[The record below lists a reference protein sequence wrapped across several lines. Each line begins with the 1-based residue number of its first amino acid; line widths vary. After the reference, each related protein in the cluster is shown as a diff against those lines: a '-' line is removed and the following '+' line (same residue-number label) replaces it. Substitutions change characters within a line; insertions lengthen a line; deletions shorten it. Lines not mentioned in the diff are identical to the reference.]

1 VIDHGLILASA
12 TDKKLRTRSYIRVM
26 GFKSGA
32 APAATYDLCIRNGTI
47 VDGLGGEPYVGD
59 VAIAD
64 GVIAAVGAVD
74 GEAMR
79 ELDATG
85 LLVTPGFIDLHTHYD
100 GQAIWSDRMVPSSA
114 HGVTT
119 ALMGNCGVGF
129 APCRP
134 EDHDVLVDVMAGVED
149 IPGVVMVDGL
159 PWTWETFPE
168 FLDALESRQRDI
180 DVAAYLPHSPLRVY
194 VMGQR
199 GVDRE
204 PATEEDLAQM
214 RKLAAE
220 AVEVG
225 AMGFASSRLTL
236 HKSESG
242 VPIPSFDAGHDEI
255 EAIARGVKDAGGG
268 LIQFV
273 PDLVAGDY
281 EPALQTVFDV
291 AADVGLPVTFTLA
304 IGNAGD
310 PFFEEGLNL
319 VEKANAAGGEVSAQV
334 FPRPIGLVIG
344 LELSGNPFV
353 LYPSY
358 RELAHLPLAERVAE
372 MRKPEVR
379 ERILADTPASDGHP
393 LMFAVQAWDW
403 MFPLGEPPN
412 YEPDASDSIAARAR
426 ARGVTPIEEA
436 YDRVLDDDGHAM
448 LLITLAN
455 FRDASL
461 DTVATLFGRDD
472 VVLGLG
478 DGGAHY
484 GMICDAS
491 FPTYM
496 LAHWARDRT
505 SGRLSVAEAVR
516 ELTTVPARV
525 AGLADR
531 GRIAVGYKGDVNVID
546 HGAVRLHRP
555 VVARDLPGGGRRLD
569 QSADGYVAT
578 VVSGEVIAENG
589 VPTEARPGKL
599 VRGRQPAPA

>member
-1 VIDHGLILASA
+1 MA
-12 TDKKLRTRSYIRVM
+12 
-26 GFKSGA
+26 
-32 APAATYDLCIRNGTI
+32 YDLIIRSGTI
-47 VDGLGGEPYVGD
+47 VDGLGGEPFVGD
-59 VAIAD
+59 VAVSD
-64 GVIAAVGAVD
+64 GIIAAIGTVA
-74 GEAMR
+74 GEAAR
-79 ELDATG
+79 EIDATG
-85 LLVTPGFIDLHTHYD
+85 LLVTPGFVDLHTHYD
-100 GQAIWSDRMVPSSA
+100 GQAIWSDRMTPSSA

-119 ALMGNCGVGF
+119 AVMGNCGVGF
-129 APCRP
+129 APCRAD
-134 EDHDVLVDVMAGVED
+134 DHETLVDLMAGVED

-168 FLDALESRQRDI
+168 FLDALDGRARDI
-180 DVAAYLPHSPLRVY
+180 DVAAFLPHSPLRVY
-194 VMGQR
+194 VMGRR

-204 PATEEDLAQM
+204 AATPEDLAQM

-220 AVEVG
+220 AVHVG
-225 AMGFASSRLTL
+225 ALGFASSRLTL

-242 VPIPSFDAGHDEI
+242 QPIPSFNAGHAEI

-281 EPALQTVFDV
+281 GPALQTVFGV
-291 AADVGLPVTFTLA
+291 AEDVGLPVTFTLA

-310 PFFEEGLNL
+310 PFFVDGLNL
-319 VEKANAAGGEVSAQV
+319 VEKANAAGGDVTAQI

-379 ERILADTPASDGHP
+379 QRILSDSPAGEGHP
-393 LMFAVQAWDW
+393 LMFAAQAWEW
-403 MFPLGEPPN
+403 MFPLGDPPN
-412 YEPDASDSIAARAR
+412 YEPDRSESIASRAR
-426 ARGVTPIEEA
+426 ARGVSPLEEA

-455 FRDASL
+455 FRGGSL
-461 DTVATLFGRDD
+461 DTVAELIRRDD

-496 LAHWARDRT
+496 LAHWARDRA

-516 ELTTVPARV
+516 ELTSAPARV

-531 GRIAVGYKGDVNVID
+531 GRIALGYKADLNVID
-546 HGAVRLHRP
+546 HAAIALHRP
-555 VVARDLPGGGRRLD
+555 VIARDLPAGGRRLD
-569 QSADGYVAT
+569 QTADGYVAT
-578 VVSGEVIAENG
+578 VVAGEVIAEHG
-589 VPTEARPGKL
+589 VPTSALPGKL
-599 VRGRQPAPA
+599 IRGRQPAPVA

>member
-1 VIDHGLILASA
+1 MAYELI
-12 TDKKLRTRSYIRVM
+12 V
-26 GFKSGA
+26 
-32 APAATYDLCIRNGTI
+32 RNGTI
-47 VDGLGGEPYVGD
+47 VDGLGGEPFTGD

-64 GVIAAVGAVD
+64 GVIAAVGDVE
-74 GEAMR
+74 GEAAK
-79 ELDATG
+79 EIDATG
-85 LLVTPGFIDLHTHYD
+85 LLVTPGFVDLHTHYD
-100 GQAIWSDRMVPSSA
+100 GQAIWSDRMTPSSA

-119 ALMGNCGVGF
+119 AVMGNCGVGF
-129 APCRP
+129 APCRS
-134 EDHDVLVDVMAGVED
+134 EDHEVLVDVMAGVED

-168 FLDALESRQRDI
+168 FLDAVASRQRDI
-180 DVAAYLPHSPLRVY
+180 DVAAFLPHSPLRVY
-194 VMGQR
+194 VMGRR

-204 PATEEDLAQM
+204 PATAEDLSQM

-220 AVEVG
+220 AIDVG
-225 AMGFASSRLTL
+225 ALGFASSRLTI
-236 HKSESG
+236 HKTESG
-242 VPIPSFDAGHDEI
+242 HPIPSYDAGHDEI
-255 EAIARGVKDAGGG
+255 EAIARGVADAGGG

-281 EPALQTVFDV
+281 GPALQTVFDV

-304 IGNAGD
+304 IGNAG
-310 PFFEEGLNL
+310 PAFFEDAMTM
-319 VEKANAAGGEVSAQV
+319 VEKANSNAAAAEPVVTAQV

-353 LYPSY
+353 MYPSY
-358 RELAHLPLAERVAE
+358 REIAGLPLAERVAE

-379 ERILADTPASDGHP
+379 ERILSDKPASDGHP
-393 LMFAVQAWDW
+393 LMFAVQAFDW
-403 MFPLGEPPN
+403 IFPLGDPPD
-412 YEPDASDSIAARAR
+412 YEPDPSNSIGARAK
-426 ARGVTPIEEA
+426 ARGVSPLEEA
-436 YDRVLDDDGHAM
+436 YDRLLDDDGHAM
-448 LLITLAN
+448 LLVTLAN

-461 DTVATLFGRDD
+461 DTVAELVRRED

-496 LAHWARDRT
+496 LTHWARDRA
-505 SGRLSVAEAVR
+505 SGRLTVAEAVR
-516 ELTTVPARV
+516 ELTSVPARV

-531 GRIAVGYKGDVNVID
+531 GRIGVGYKADVNVVD
-546 HGAVRLHRP
+546 HDALRLHKP
-555 VVARDLPGGGRRLD
+555 IVSYDLPAGGRRLD

-578 VVSGEVIAENG
+578 IVSGQVIAENG
-589 VPTEARPGKL
+589 VPTEARPGRL